1 MAVRSRYVEPDQVR
15 ETADGPLPY
24 VTDEAYFNAL
34 LAVAQVQAV
43 AGGIVT
49 AVVQRAPT
57 GIPNEMVTTSALVEW
72 RDRTDAKPQP
82 ERSVQITPP
91 DEQPAPQPGLFES
104 TEDEP
109 SPGVVVDEF
118 DEEEDVSAIPEHA
131 RS

>member
-57 GIPNEMVTTSALVEW
+57 GIPNEMVTTSALVEGG
-72 RDRTDAKPQP
+72 P
-82 ERSVQITPP
+82 ERPRR
-91 DEQPAPQPGLFES
+91 AALRR
-104 TEDEP
+104 
-109 SPGVVVDEF
+109 
-118 DEEEDVSAIPEHA
+118 EEARGA
-131 RS
+131 RSCTSR

>member
-49 AVVQRAPT
+49 AVVQRSAT
-57 GIPNEMVTTSALVEW
+57 GIPNEMVTTSALIEW

-82 ERSVQITPP
+82 ERSVTIDPP
-91 DEQPAPQPGLFES
+91 VEQAGLFES
-104 TEDEP
+104 TEPDDEP
-109 SPGVVVDEF
+109 PPGVVVDDF
-118 DEEEDVSAIPEHA
+118 EEQEDVSAIPEHA
-131 RS
+131 R

>member
-82 ERSVQITPP
+82 ERSVTIEAPV
-91 DEQPAPQPGLFES
+91 EQAGLFEP
-104 TEDEP
+104 TAEDEP
-109 SPGVVVDEF
+109 PPGVVIDDFE
-118 DEEEDVSAIPEHA
+118 EEEDVSAIPEHA
-131 RS
+131 R